1 MIKFAYSLF
10 NGISAG
16 MTVFLIAAGV
26 TLIFGILRVLNFAH
40 GAFFMVG
47 AYVAFSISGTDVG
60 SVGKLLLGG
69 LAGGV
74 VVGFLG
80 LLTEKIVLTR
90 LRNVD
95 YHYVLIATFAL
106 LLLVTGGV
114 KLIWGQEVYTATPPE
129 ILGGSISVGGVP
141 VPSFALFV
149 MGLGLVAFILL
160 EILVHRMRV
169 GKLLQSLVAD
179 SWMVG
184 LFGYNVSVLYA
195 FTVVLA
201 CFMAGMAGG
210 LLLPNQ
216 ALSPGLGD
224 AYILLGFVT
233 CILGGLGSVRGA
245 FVASL
250 MLGLVE
256 SLATTYLNAFPGVV
270 AYAAMVVVLLV
281 RPQGLFG
288 TADHGAPKIGWTA
301 SMWFTQGTA
310 TVRAV
315 ADKVGESAHNFK
327 AAAQSLDLRF
337 TDQQS
342 SVLVPIAAGIAI
354 IAVVSLPFWGNPGL
368 LFVAGLMLI
377 EALFALS
384 WHFLFNKAGVASFG
398 HAAFFALGAYTVGL
412 LLKMGS
418 GIPFLLLLALSAI
431 GAALVAA
438 VVGLI
443 ALKRS
448 SGIYLAI
455 LTMAL
460 AEICRIII
468 GYSQLLGRD
477 DGISAIPRP
486 KIDLGVATLNLAPA
500 NHYYWFICAATA
512 LLTGL
517 IWWLSRN
524 RFGRVMNAV
533 HQDAERTAFIGVDID
548 WYRLQAFMVSA
559 ALAAV
564 AGGLSAPWTEI
575 VTPDSTNVV
584 HSTAPMLNSL
594 LGGLSSFWGPFVG
607 SAAFAAINYFTRTLQ
622 GLAEVVIGA
631 VLLVIVIVA
640 PLGVM
645 GLLKKLETRILAAF
659 GKTGN
664 ARANAQ
670 GSASEGAAGA
680 AGRS

>member
-47 AYVAFSISGTDVG
+47 AYVAFSMFGNDVG
-60 SVGKLLLGG
+60 TIGNLLLGG
-69 LAGGV
+69 LVGGL
-74 VVGFLG
+74 VVGVLG
-80 LLTEKIVLTR
+80 LITEKLILTR
-90 LRNVD
+90 LRDVD
-95 YHYVLIATFAL
+95 YLYVLIATFAL
-106 LLLVTGGV
+106 LLVVTGGV
-114 KLIWGQEVYTATPPE
+114 KLIWGQEVYTANPPE
-129 ILGGSISVGGVP
+129 VLGGSISVGGVP

-149 MGLGLVAFILL
+149 MGVGFIAYILL
-160 EILVHRMRV
+160 EILVHRMWV

-179 SWMVG
+179 SWMIG

-201 CFMAGMAGG
+201 CFLAGLAGG

-216 ALSPGLGD
+216 ALSPSLGD

-288 TADHGAPKIGWTA
+288 TADPGAPKIGWTA
-301 SMWFTQGTA
+301 ALWFTRSTA

-315 ADKVGESAHNFK
+315 AEKVGESAHNFK
-327 AAAQSLDLRF
+327 AAAKSLDQRF
-337 TDQQS
+337 TEHKS
-342 SVLVPIAAGIAI
+342 SPLVPISAGIAI
-354 IAVVSLPFWGNPGL
+354 LAVVSLPLWGNPGL

-384 WHFLFNKAGVASFG
+384 WHFLFNKGGVASFG
-398 HAAFFALGAYTVGL
+398 HAAFYALGAYTVGL
-412 LLKMGS
+412 LLKIQS
-418 GIPFLLLLALSAI
+418 GIPFLLLLLMAAI
-431 GAALVAA
+431 GAAIVAA
-438 VVGLI
+438 IVGLI

-486 KIDLGVATLNLAPA
+486 KIDLGVATLDLSPA
-500 NHYYWFICAATA
+500 NHYYWFICVATA
-512 LLTGL
+512 LMTGL
-517 IWWLSRN
+517 IWWLSHN
-524 RFGRVMNAV
+524 RFGRVLNAV

-607 SAAFAAINYFTRTLQ
+607 AAAFTAINYFTRTLQ
-622 GLAEVVIGA
+622 GLSEVVIGSI
-631 VLLVIVIVA
+631 LLVIVIVA

-645 GLLKKLETRILAAF
+645 GLLKKLELQILSAF
-659 GKTGN
+659 RK
-664 ARANAQ
+664 APDH
-670 GSASEGAAGA
+670 AGETVET
-680 AGRS
+680 AGRAS